1 LIPFLPEK
9 NSGKNLALLLFFMM
23 PFDAY
28 KQYLSLKN
36 HFKKEKYD
44 YHKYCGKSRAT
55 VQSFYKRKDRFWFE
69 KVSRQKTDQEMID
82 FFVSN
87 FITCTDPSKLWIGEM
102 IREGEGRYTEW
113 KKRTQSLT
121 YLFREETGSIFADSN
136 FDSMFV
142 LDGSRHPQILKEYLK
157 DNISIETLVIL
168 DRILGFRK
176 DWDKKLQDPVWE
188 TVSMRMKKYSPFLNI
203 EVSRYKKVLKE
214 IVLK

>member
-1 LIPFLPEK
+1 
-9 NSGKNLALLLFFMM
+9 
-23 PFDAY
+23 
-28 KQYLSLKN
+28 
-36 HFKKEKYD
+36 
-44 YHKYCGKSRAT
+44 
-55 VQSFYKRKDRFWFE
+55 
-69 KVSRQKTDQEMID
+69 
-82 FFVSN
+82 
-87 FITCTDPSKLWIGEM
+87 M

-121 YLFREETGSIFADSN
+121 YLFKEETGSIFVDNN

-203 EVSRYKKVLKE
+203 DVSRYKKILKKVVLG
-214 IVLK
+214 

>member
-1 LIPFLPEK
+1 MIK
-9 NSGKNLALLLFFMM
+9 VK

-28 KQYLSLKN
+28 KSYLGLKN
-36 HFKKEKYD
+36 HFTKQKYD

-69 KVSRQKTDQEMID
+69 KVSRKKTDQEMID

-121 YLFREETGSIFADSN
+121 YLFREETGSIFVDSN
-136 FDSMFV
+136 FDSMFSM
-142 LDGSRHPQILKEYLK
+142 DGSTHPQILKEYLK